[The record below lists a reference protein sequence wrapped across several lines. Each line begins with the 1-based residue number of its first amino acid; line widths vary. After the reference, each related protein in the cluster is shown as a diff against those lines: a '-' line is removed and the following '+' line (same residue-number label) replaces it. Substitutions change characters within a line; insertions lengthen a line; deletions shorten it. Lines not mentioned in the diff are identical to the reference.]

1 MKFVWNYKNQR
12 AKVVEFLSTQLY
24 ELYEKLS
31 EIGKDVLKTFQEI
44 GTR

>member
-12 AKVVEFLSTQLY
+12 AKVVEFLSPQLY

-31 EIGKDVLKTFQEI
+31 EIGKYVLQTFYEI
-44 GTR
+44 ETK